1 MYNNGQTNFDT
12 KRSVCLEE
20 KEQADAIKSNLDKI
34 LHYERYRTD
43 DKAVNENKFNTPV
56 NTYSAENNARYS
68 APVMSDRNAYS
79 EQTIAMPTAGK
90 EENTENL
97 RPTSTTMQFES
108 SQDNDIFEDV
118 GYKQIVKHEENFS
131 ISGKGKLLIAVYA
144 LVVALI
150 LSLVIINSRMLRSLD
165 SSISAFGTKIENLNA
180 EYTKISEELDVA
192 NGEEAIS
199 KWATEHGYQRNAA

>member
-1 MYNNGQTNFDT
+1 MYNNGQTNFDN

-180 EYTKISEELDVA
+180 EYAKISEELDVA